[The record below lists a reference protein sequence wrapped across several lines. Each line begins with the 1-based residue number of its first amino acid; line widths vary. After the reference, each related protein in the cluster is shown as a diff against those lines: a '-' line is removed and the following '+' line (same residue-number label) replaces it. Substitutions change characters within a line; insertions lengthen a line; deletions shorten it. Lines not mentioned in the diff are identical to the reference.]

1 MADAVMAAQVPPGAS
16 LSVTRSSAGVADI
29 RISSA
34 SADALAQYKT
44 LDSNGI
50 CAPAQSFAWVSA
62 WIAAAAPDCVFATI
76 VEAGEPV
83 FSLALEVV
91 RKGPC
96 RIARFMGGTHANGNF
111 ALASAGWLSGERST
125 EIDALVAA
133 IGRERPDIDVL
144 VLERLLPECSS
155 FATPLLALRH
165 INSPNISLAVDLDGG
180 FTKLVAG
187 PSGKRKR
194 KKHRTQARKYEAAGG
209 FRRIEA
215 TTPGEVDRLL
225 DAFFAMKTARFRKA
239 GIINVFAEEVVQKFF
254 RELFSDALP
263 RASKPFALHGL
274 EVGGKLRAVT
284 GSSLSGQRL
293 ICEFGSIADDEMLVA
308 SPGEF
313 LFFENIKE
321 ACEQGLGLYDFS
333 VGDELYKRLWCDI
346 EIQHL
351 DVLAPLTVKGRLVAG
366 SMRLTAGLKTFVK
379 NNPTVWRLTKA
390 LRRRTIGKQP
400 ASLVSDD
407 D

>member
-16 LSVTRSSAGVADI
+16 LLATRSSAPAADI

-34 SADALAQYKT
+34 SADALAQHET
-44 LDSNGI
+44 LASKGI

-62 WIAAAAPDCVFATI
+62 WIATAAPDCVFATI

-83 FSLALEVV
+83 LSLALEVV

-111 ALASAGWLSGERST
+111 ALASPGWLSGERPT
-125 EIDALVAA
+125 EINALVAS
-133 IGRERPDIDVL
+133 IGRARPDIDVL
-144 VLERLLPECSS
+144 VLERLLPDSNGL
-155 FATPLLALRH
+155 ANPLLGLPH
-165 INSPNISLAVDLDGG
+165 INSPNISLAVDLEGG
-180 FTKLVAG
+180 FSKLVAG

-194 KKHRTQARKYEAAGG
+194 KKHRTQARKYETAGG

-215 TTPGEVDRLL
+215 RSPEEVDRLL
-225 DAFFAMKTARFRKA
+225 DAFFAMKAARFRKA
-239 GIINVFAEEVVQKFF
+239 GIINVFAEGEVQKFF
-254 RELFSDALP
+254 RKLFRDALP
-263 RASKPFALHGL
+263 LVPKPFALHGL

-293 ICEFGSIADDEMLVA
+293 ICEFGSIADDEMMVA

-313 LFFENIKE
+313 LFFENIRE
-321 ACEQGLGLYDFS
+321 ACEQGLTIYDFS

-351 DVLAPLTVKGRLVAG
+351 DVLAPLTVKGRLLAG
-366 SMRLTAGLKTFVK
+366 SMRLTAGLKAYIK
-379 NNPTVWRLTKA
+379 HNPTIWRVTKA
-390 LRRRTIGKQP
+390 LRRRTIGKKP
-400 ASLVSDD
+400 AGLVSDD

>member
-1 MADAVMAAQVPPGAS
+1 MADAVMAAQAPPGAS
-16 LSVTRSSAGVADI
+16 LSAPRSSTPVAEI
-29 RISSA
+29 RVSGA
-34 SADALAQYKT
+34 SAEALAQYEA
-44 LDSNGI
+44 LDSKGI
-50 CAPAQSFAWVSA
+50 YAPAQSIAWVSA
-62 WIAAAAPDCVFATI
+62 WIATANPDCLFATI
-76 VEAGEPV
+76 FEAGQPV

-91 RKGPC
+91 GKGPC
-96 RIARFMGGTHANGNF
+96 RIARLMSGTHANGNF
-111 ALASAGWLSGERST
+111 ALASPQWLGQKPN
-125 EIDALVAA
+125 EINALVAE
-133 IGRERPDIDVL
+133 IGRARPDIDVL
-144 VLERLLPECSS
+144 VLERLLPDCSG
-155 FATPLLALRH
+155 FANPLLALPH
-165 INSPNISLAVDLDGG
+165 INSPNIALAVDLEGG

-215 TTPGEVDRLL
+215 RSPEEVDRLL

-239 GIINVFAEEVVQKFF
+239 GIINVFAEPEVQAFF
-254 RELFSDALP
+254 RKLFRDALP
-263 RASKPFALHGL
+263 LVPKPFALHGL

-293 ICEFGSIADDEMLVA
+293 ICEFGSIADDEMMVA

-313 LFFENIKE
+313 LFFENIQE
-321 ACEQGLGLYDFS
+321 ACEHGLAVYDFS

-366 SMRLTAGLKTFVK
+366 SMRLAAGLKAFVK
-379 NNPTVWRLTKA
+379 HNPTIWRVTKA
-390 LRRRTIGKQP
+390 LRRRTIGKKT